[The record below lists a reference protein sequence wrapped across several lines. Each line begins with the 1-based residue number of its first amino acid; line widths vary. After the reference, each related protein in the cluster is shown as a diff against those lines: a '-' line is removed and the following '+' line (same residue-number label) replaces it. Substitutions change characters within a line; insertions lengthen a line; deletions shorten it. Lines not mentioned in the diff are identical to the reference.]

1 MAKEEF
7 TVRITKKGE
16 VFIEMEG
23 LPPRRVKDLMKY
35 FEETLGPTRLI
46 DTEADDAAGRV
57 EFDDKF
63 GREEDEGEEKERER
77 VRE

>member
-35 FEETLGPTRLI
+35 FEETLGPARLI

-57 EFDDKF
+57 EFDDRF

-77 VRE
+77 VKE

>member
-57 EFDDKF
+57 ELDDKF

-77 VRE
+77 VKE

>member
-16 VFIEMEG
+16 ILIEVDG

-35 FEETLGPTRLI
+35 FEETLGPAHLI
-46 DTEADDAAGRV
+46 DTDADDAASRV
-57 EFDDKF
+57 EFDDQF
-63 GREEDEGEEKERER
+63 GREEDEGEEKNQER